1 MGIWRYRP
9 KTNMMQVKG
18 MQVSDVTDFWQVF
31 NGCCLLRGSAVAL
44 WGCDSRDSH
53 GFPYT
58 LVVGSSSKSASG
70 CPEGRDRSL
79 HRMKQQTCS
88 IHSTWIPLRVIAK
101 SKPESIQ
108 NTCASRSGTPNHGV
122 AQLLMVCSRHSSAT
136 RRSTPRTTVTDR

>member
-1 MGIWRYRP
+1 MMGIWGYRP

-79 HRMKQQTCS
+79 HQMKQQTCS

-101 SKPESIQ
+101 SEPQKYKTHVPHALVLQTMELLS
-108 NTCASRSGTPNHGV
+108 CSWSVPATPV
-122 AQLLMVCSRHSSAT
+122 PPA
-136 RRSTPRTTVTDR
+136 DRPHEPP